1 MGLTSRFLDRDRRR
15 FAGLCSW
22 NSASRPAST
31 CAAQDWPS
39 PALPVS
45 MGAGVSERGLLEA
58 GASAAGVSVAGGST
72 TGVSVAGG
80 STTGGSP
87 TGVS

>member
-1 MGLTSRFLDRDRRR
+1 M
-15 FAGLCSW
+15 GLCSW

-39 PALPVS
+39 PAQPVS
-45 MGAGVSERGLLEA
+45 MGAGVSERGMSE
-58 GASAAGVSVAGGST
+58 AGVSVAGGSM
-72 TGVSVAGG
+72 TGVSVVGG
-80 STTGGSP
+80 SMTGGSS